1 MKMYPVV
8 IMLIAAISFSHAYAE
23 EEKDPFRIMSQ
34 KALAKLR
41 TVEKVSFERTTHPNA
56 QWFPRA
62 GFGLF
67 MHWGIH
73 SVAGI
78 QPSWSMIKGYPYGTD
93 KTEYHGKGYYTL
105 LDKFNPQNYD
115 PDRWIEAAAKAGMT
129 YAVLTV
135 KHHDGYALWPSEFG
149 NMSTKQYMDGRDL
162 IRPYVDAC
170 RKYGLKVGL
179 YFSPRDWGY
188 PGYPV
193 SLEHKVPYFHPP
205 GRNNEKNRRDFNRFY
220 EYTVGQL
227 SEILTR
233 WGKIDILWFDGMGWL
248 GINDIRTE
256 KTLAWGRLLQPH
268 IVINNRWGGEGDY
281 TTPEWLMP
289 VKAPEGW
296 WENCISW
303 SGHWGYSPDT
313 PVEQNSWVMEK
324 LVAARAWGGNFL
336 LNIGPAPDGTMRPE
350 YYERTDELAR
360 WMAHSRESL
369 FGTEPVREWKK
380 FSNVPITKKEK
391 IWYLHVLPDH
401 DGAVV
406 IKDVQKPSKV
416 QLLRTKAPLDY
427 SYEGRKI
434 TLTLPDNMRM
444 DLNDVIEL
452 YW

>member
-1 MKMYPVV
+1 MKMYSIV
-8 IMLIAAISFSHAYAE
+8 IMLIAVLSSSHVHAE

-34 KALAKLR
+34 KSLEKLR

-56 QWFPRA
+56 QWFPEA

-78 QPSWSMIKGYPYGTD
+78 QPSWSMIKNYPYGTD
-93 KTEYHGKGYYTL
+93 KTEYHGKDYYTL
-105 LDKFNPQNYD
+105 LDKFNPRNYD

-149 NMSTKQYMDGRDL
+149 TMSTKQYLEGHDL

-193 SLEHKVPYFHPP
+193 SMEHEVPYIHPP
-205 GRNNEKNRRDFNRFY
+205 GRDNVKNQRDFNRFY

-233 WGKIDILWFDGMGWL
+233 WGKIDILWFDGMGWI

-256 KTLAWGRLLQPH
+256 KTLAWARLLQPH
-268 IVINNRWGGEGDY
+268 IVINNRWGAEGDFG
-281 TTPEWLMP
+281 TPEWLMP
-289 VKAPEGW
+289 VNAPEGW

-313 PVEQNSWVMEK
+313 PFEPNSWVMEK
-324 LVAARAWGGNFL
+324 LVTARAWGGNFL

-350 YYERTDELAR
+350 YYERTVELAR
-360 WMAHSRESL
+360 WMAHSKKSL
-369 FGTEPVREWKK
+369 IGADPVREWKK
-380 FSNVPITKKEK
+380 FSNVPITQKEK

-401 DGAVV
+401 DGKLV
-406 IKDVQKPSKV
+406 IKDVPKPSKA
-416 QLLRTKAPLDY
+416 QLLRTKVPLDY

-434 TLTLPDNMRM
+434 TLTLPDNSRT